1 MVTLEDRTGVVEEI
15 ELRVTKIRDSKG
27 DLHIIPNGEIKKVT
41 NHSRGNK
48 TVVVDI
54 PLPYRVDVTKFLKRR
69 TKFAEVFRKN
79 LTL

>member
-1 MVTLEDRTGVVEEI
+1 LGNKD
-15 ELRVTKIRDSKG
+15 KG
-27 DLHIIPNGEIKKVT
+27 FQRRFAHYTHGEIKKVT

-54 PLPYRVDVTKFLKRR
+54 PLPYRVDVNKFLKRR